1 MQYILSAVSRQTV
14 MDSLAR
20 KPKRIVEIT
29 GPVIFADSTV
39 KALAEFG
46 CQLEVGRVDVPVRV
60 SGKMTTKEVRL
71 GHQVHGDCPPPM
83 PPPPGGNSLPLS
95 GRVES
100 LHRVARS
107 LETELGTDKR
117 HGRRVR
123 A

>member
-14 MDSLAR
+14 MDSLAG

-46 CQLEVGRVDVPVRV
+46 CQLEVGRMDVPVRV
-60 SGKMTTKEVRL
+60 SGKMTTKEVRP
-71 GHQVHGDCPPPM
+71 GHQVHGDCPPPV
-83 PPPPGGNSLPLS
+83 PPPGGNSLPLS
-95 GRVES
+95 RRVES

-107 LETELGTDKR
+107 LETELETDKW